1 MVSPVTFFRYRR
13 SLRNCLNR
21 SAEARGLQHGSASD
35 VDRGSIGAPCP
46 LSHLAVLVLKLLP
59 CNNFGGPSRTRTCDL
74 LVRSQP
80 RSDADRSRPRK
91 NRGRLSRIVV
101 VRRCSWTRVPERLAI
116 SCKRT
121 NIHRGAGNQVIDG

>member
-1 MVSPVTFFRYRR
+1 MVSLVTFFRCRR

-80 RSDADRSRPRK
+80 RSDANRSRPRK
-91 NRGRLSRIVV
+91 IGVGSPPSWSFDAACGRVFRNGLQFLASAQP
-101 VRRCSWTRVPERLAI
+101 SSEALATR
-116 SCKRT
+116 
-121 NIHRGAGNQVIDG
+121 